1 VRSSPKK
8 IKRLTKKEN
17 IRLLAMSDTLD
28 RLKVLINSSTPIVV
42 METSEEMRAV
52 SLVRAA
58 CSELNM
64 ATFEWSI
71 ADGLMRCGSNTPVQ
85 SRSDPSSAASQGLG
99 GMQSRTALSPGG
111 GESDRLTRA
120 VMSAL
125 GREGAAS
132 AAGGSIYNSREPV
145 QALANM
151 ESMTIEAVFI
161 LKDFHRHM
169 EDPVVVR
176 RLRDVGQKFS
186 ANRRTVIITAPDIAM
201 PAELTTLVEYF
212 DLPLP
217 DRDRLRDMVHDT
229 FTRLSKTYSLKLTL
243 DAAGVDAMAA
253 NLRGLTEEEADRAI
267 SQALVTRYALCPET
281 VTDVLEAKK
290 QLLRHSGMLE
300 FIEASDNM
308 ANVGGLENLKH
319 WLAQRRGAWEDS
331 AREFGLEPPH
341 GVIILGVQGCGKSL
355 CARAVAGEWKLPLV
369 KFDTAAI
376 YDKYIGETEKR
387 IRKVFQIA
395 EGLAPCVLW
404 IDELEKVFAGSGPDS
419 ASADAGV
426 SSRLL
431 ASFLSWM
438 QDRKSPVF
446 VAATC
451 NNVTVLPPEL
461 IRKGRFDELFFVDLP
476 NQVERKQIFSIQLA
490 RRKRIPSDFDL
501 EVVASAA
508 KGYSGAEIDAA
519 VQGALY
525 ASYSEKKALTTQSLL
540 DALGQTVPL
549 SITRSEEIA
558 ELRGWAK
565 TRAVPAS
572 VSDPSPA
579 TV

>member
-1 VRSSPKK
+1 M
-8 IKRLTKKEN
+8 
-17 IRLLAMSDTLD
+17 ADGLD

-42 METSEEMRAV
+42 METSEEVHAIN
-52 SLVRAA
+52 LVRAA
-58 CSELNM
+58 CAELNM

-71 ADGLMRCGSNTPVQ
+71 ADGLLRSGTNAPPEGQKMSLQARIDQVTVWNQNSRAQ
-85 SRSDPSSAASQGLG
+85 SQARSL
-99 GMQSRTALSPGG
+99 LSPGG
-111 GESDRLTRA
+111 SEAERLARS
-120 VMSAL
+120 VMSSFGADTAAA
-125 GREGAAS
+125 GAA
-132 AAGGSIYNSREPV
+132 AGNAIYNTREPV

-151 ESMTIEAVFI
+151 ESMTVEAVFI

-169 EDPVVVR
+169 DDPIVVR

-186 ANRRTVIITAPDIAM
+186 ANRRTVVITSPNITV
-201 PAELTTLVEYF
+201 PPELATLVEYF

-217 DRDRLRDMVHDT
+217 DRDRLHEIVHET
-229 FTRLSKTYSLKLTL
+229 FTRLSKTYALKLQL
-243 DAAGVDAMAA
+243 DAAGVDAMSA
-253 NLRGLTEEEADRAI
+253 NLRGLTEEEAERAV
-267 SQALVTRYALCPET
+267 SQALVTRYALCAET

-319 WLAQRRGAWEDS
+319 WLGQRRGAWEDS
-331 AREFGLEPPH
+331 AREFGLEPPR
-341 GVIILGVQGCGKSL
+341 GMIILGVQGCGKSL

-369 KFDTAAI
+369 KFDTSAV

-387 IRKVFQIA
+387 IHKVFQVA

-461 IRKGRFDELFFVDLP
+461 IRKGRFDEMFFVDLP
-476 NQVERKQIFSIQLA
+476 NQAERKQIFSIQLKK
-490 RRKRIPSDFDL
+490 RKRNPADFDM
-501 EVVASAA
+501 EQ
-508 KGYSGAEIDAA
+508 A

-525 ASYSEKKALTTQSLL
+525 AAYSEKKPLTTQSLV
-540 DALGQTVPL
+540 DALAQTVPL
-549 SITRSEEIA
+549 STTRA
-558 ELRGWAK
+558 EGILGLREWAR
-565 TRAVPAS
+565 TRAVSATAS
-572 VSDPSPA
+572 VAGSGN
-579 TV
+579 

>member
-1 VRSSPKK
+1 MADG
-8 IKRLTKKEN
+8 LE
-17 IRLLAMSDTLD
+17 

-52 SLVRAA
+52 NLVRTA
-58 CSELNM
+58 CTELNM
-64 ATFEWSI
+64 ACFEWTI
-71 ADGLMRCGSNTPVQ
+71 ADGLMRSGSNSAPQTGSMGLQARIDQATGWSQVARPQARNPLTPT
-85 SRSDPSSAASQGLG
+85 AAE
-99 GMQSRTALSPGG
+99 A
-111 GESDRLTRA
+111 DRLTRA
-120 VMSAL
+120 MMASVTSD
-125 GREGAAS
+125 GAA
-132 AAGGSIYNSREPV
+132 AASPSMYNTREPV

-151 ESMTIEAVFI
+151 ESMTVEAVFI

-186 ANRRTVIITAPDIAM
+186 ANRRTVIITAPELSV
-201 PAELTTLVEYF
+201 PPELTKLVEYF
-212 DLPLP
+212 DLALP
-217 DRDRLRDMVHDT
+217 DCSRLHEIVKDT
-229 FTRLSKTYSLKLTL
+229 FTRLSKTYTLKLQL
-243 DAAGVDAMAA
+243 DATGVDAMAA
-253 NLRGLTEEEADRAI
+253 NLRGLTEEEAERAI

-290 QLLRHSGMLE
+290 HLLRHSGMLE
-300 FIEASDNM
+300 FIEASDTM
-308 ANVGGLENLKH
+308 AGVGGLENLKH
-319 WLAQRRGAWEDS
+319 WLQQRRGAWEDS
-331 AREFGLEPPH
+331 AREFGLEPPR

-369 KFDTAAI
+369 KFDTSAV

-387 IRKVFQIA
+387 IRKVFQVA

-451 NNVTVLPPEL
+451 NNVSVLPPEL

-476 NQVERKQIFSIQLA
+476 NQEERKQIFAIQLS
-490 RRKRIPSDFDL
+490 KRQRNPGEFDL
-501 EVVASAA
+501 ERVAEAA

-525 ASYSEKKALTTQSLL
+525 SAYSEKKVLSTQLL
-540 DALGQTVPL
+540 IDALSQTVPL
-549 SITRSEEIA
+549 STTRAEEVSA
-558 ELRGWAK
+558 LREWAR

-572 VSDPSPA
+572 SGSLSSSIS
-579 TV
+579 

>member
-1 VRSSPKK
+1 MTDG
-8 IKRLTKKEN
+8 LN
-17 IRLLAMSDTLD
+17 
-28 RLKVLINSSTPIVV
+28 RLKVLINSSTPIIV
-42 METSEEMRAV
+42 METPEEMHAI

-58 CSELNM
+58 CAELKM

-71 ADGLMRCGSNTPVQ
+71 ADGLVRSGPKESYEGQKASPPVHNDQNTIWGQAGRTVAQMRS
-85 SRSDPSSAASQGLG
+85 
-99 GMQSRTALSPGG
+99 ALSPGG
-111 GESDRLTRA
+111 ADADRMARA
-120 VMSAL
+120 IALSTSADST
-125 GREGAAS
+125 AA
-132 AAGGSIYNSREPV
+132 AGGGSIYNTREPV

-151 ESMTIEAVFI
+151 ESMTLEAVFI

-169 EDPVVVR
+169 DDPVVVR
-176 RLRDVGQKFS
+176 RLRDVGQKFA
-186 ANRRTVIITAPDIAM
+186 ANRRTVVITSPEIAV

-217 DRDRLRDMVHDT
+217 DQDRLHELIHEM
-229 FTRLSKTYSLKLTL
+229 FTRLSKTYTLKLQL

-253 NLRGLTEEEADRAI
+253 NLRGLSEEEAERAI
-267 SQALVTRYALCPET
+267 SQALVTRYALCPES
-281 VTDVLEAKK
+281 VTDVLDAKK

-300 FIEASDNM
+300 FVEASDNM
-308 ANVGGLENLKH
+308 SAVGGLENLKH
-319 WLAQRRGAWEDS
+319 WLGQRRGAWEDA
-331 AREFGLEPPH
+331 AREFGLEPPR
-341 GVIILGVQGCGKSL
+341 GMIVLGVQGCGKSL

-369 KFDTAAI
+369 KFDTSAV

-387 IRKVFQIA
+387 IRKVFQVA

-438 QDRKSPVF
+438 QDRKAAVF

-476 NQVERKQIFSIQLA
+476 NQAERKQIFSIQLT
-490 RRKRIPSDFDL
+490 RRKRNPVEFDL
-501 EVVASAA
+501 EKVATAA
-508 KGYSGAEIDAA
+508 KGYSGAEIEAA

-525 ASYSEKKALTTQSLL
+525 AAYSEKKPLSTQFLL
-540 DALGQTVPL
+540 DALAQTVPL
-549 SITRSEEIA
+549 SITRSEEIG
-558 ELRGWAK
+558 ELREWAR

-572 VSDPSPA
+572 ARDA
-579 TV
+579 GLGAL

>member
-1 VRSSPKK
+1 M
-8 IKRLTKKEN
+8 
-17 IRLLAMSDTLD
+17 ADGLD

-42 METSEEMRAV
+42 METSEEVHAIN
-52 SLVRAA
+52 LVRAA
-58 CSELNM
+58 CAELNM

-71 ADGLMRCGSNTPVQ
+71 ADGLLRSGTNAAAEGQKMSLQARIDQTTVWNQG
-85 SRSDPSSAASQGLG
+85 SRSQT
-99 GMQSRTALSPGG
+99 QTRTVLSPGG
-111 GESDRLTRA
+111 GEADRLARA
-120 VMSAL
+120 MMSSL
-125 GREGAAS
+125 GADAAAAAS
-132 AAGGSIYNSREPV
+132 AGSIYNTREPV

-151 ESMTIEAVFI
+151 ESMTVEAVFI

-186 ANRRTVIITAPDIAM
+186 NNRRTVVITSPEITV
-201 PAELTTLVEYF
+201 PAELATLVEYF

-217 DRDRLRDMVHDT
+217 DPERLHEIVHET
-229 FTRLSKTYSLKLTL
+229 FTRLSKTYTLKLQL

-253 NLRGLTEEEADRAI
+253 NLRGLSEEEAERAV

-281 VTDVLEAKK
+281 ITDVLEAKK
-290 QLLRHSGMLE
+290 QLRRHSGMLE

-308 ANVGGLENLKH
+308 ASVGGLENLKH
-319 WLAQRRGAWEDS
+319 WLQQRRGAWEDS
-331 AREFGLEPPH
+331 AREFGLEPPR
-341 GVIILGVQGCGKSL
+341 GMIILGVQGCGKSL
-355 CARAVAGEWKLPLV
+355 CARSVAGEWKLPLV
-369 KFDTAAI
+369 KFDTSAV

-438 QDRKSPVF
+438 QDRKAPVF

-476 NQVERKQIFSIQLA
+476 NQAERKQIFSIQLA
-490 RRKRIPSDFDL
+490 KRKRNAAEFDL
-501 EVVASAA
+501 EKAATAA

-525 ASYSEKKALTTQSLL
+525 AAYSEKKPLTTQSLV

-549 SITRSEEIA
+549 STTRAEEIA
-558 ELRGWAK
+558 ALREWAR
-565 TRAVPAS
+565 TRAVPATAR
-572 VSDPSPA
+572 SDCPGS
-579 TV
+579 

>member
-1 VRSSPKK
+1 M
-8 IKRLTKKEN
+8 T
-17 IRLLAMSDTLD
+17 DGLD

-42 METSEEMRAV
+42 METSEEMRAI

-71 ADGLMRCGSNTPVQ
+71 ADGLLRSGSGAPAEAPKIALQARMDQTTIWNQ
-85 SRSDPSSAASQGLG
+85 GSRSQ
-99 GMQSRTALSPGG
+99 MQTRTTLSPGS
-111 GESDRLTRA
+111 GEAERLTRA
-120 VMSAL
+120 MMSSMGAD
-125 GREGAAS
+125 GAA
-132 AAGGSIYNSREPV
+132 AATGGAIYNTREPV

-151 ESMTIEAVFI
+151 ESMTVEAVFI

-169 EDPVVVR
+169 DDPVVVR

-186 ANRRTVIITAPDIAM
+186 ANRRTVVITAPEIAV

-217 DRDRLRDMVHDT
+217 DRERLHDIVHET
-229 FTRLSKTYSLKLTL
+229 FTRLAKTYSLKLQL
-243 DAAGVDAMAA
+243 DAPGVDAMSA
-253 NLRGLTEEEADRAI
+253 NLRGLTEEEAERAI

-308 ANVGGLENLKH
+308 ASVGGLENLKH
-319 WLAQRRGAWEDS
+319 WLQQRRGAWEDS

-369 KFDTAAI
+369 KFDTSAV

-387 IRKVFQIA
+387 IRKVFQVA

-438 QDRKSPVF
+438 QDRKAPVF

-476 NQVERKQIFSIQLA
+476 NQAERRQIFSIQLTK
-490 RRKRIPSDFDL
+490 RKRNPAEFDL
-501 EVVASAA
+501 EQVAEAA

-525 ASYSEKKALTTQSLL
+525 AAYSEKKPLTTQSLL
-540 DALGQTVPL
+540 DALAQTVPL
-549 SITRSEEIA
+549 STTRAEEIA
-558 ELRGWAK
+558 TLRNWAR

-572 VSDPSPA
+572 ARDTKSSA
-579 TV
+579 G

>member
-1 VRSSPKK
+1 MPDG
-8 IKRLTKKEN
+8 LE
-17 IRLLAMSDTLD
+17 
-28 RLKVLINSSTPIVV
+28 RLKILINSSTPIVV
-42 METSEEMRAV
+42 METSEEMHAI
-52 SLVRAA
+52 SMVRAA
-58 CSELNM
+58 CAELNM

-71 ADGLMRCGSNTPVQ
+71 ADGLLRSGTNTPPEPPKASVQ
-85 SRSDPSSAASQGLG
+85 PTQTTIWNQGSRALAQA
-99 GMQSRTALSPGG
+99 RTALSPSS
-111 GESDRLTRA
+111 GEGDRLARA
-120 VMSAL
+120 MINSM
-125 GREGAAS
+125 GGDGAPGTS
-132 AAGGSIYNSREPV
+132 GGSIYNTREPV

-151 ESMTIEAVFI
+151 ETMTVEAVYI

-169 EDPVVVR
+169 DDPVVVR
-176 RLRDVGQKFS
+176 RLRDVGQKFA
-186 ANRRTVIITAPDIAM
+186 ANRKTVVITAPELTV
-201 PAELTTLVEYF
+201 PPELTTLVEYF

-217 DRDRLRDMVHDT
+217 DRDRLHEIIHDVY
-229 FTRLSKTYSLKLTL
+229 TRLSKTYTLKLQL
-243 DAAGVDAMAA
+243 DAAGVDAMSA

-267 SQALVTRYALCPET
+267 SQALVTRYALCPES

-308 ANVGGLENLKH
+308 ASVGGLENLKH
-319 WLAQRRGAWEDS
+319 WLGQRRGAWEDS
-331 AREFGLEPPH
+331 AREFGLEPPR
-341 GVIILGVQGCGKSL
+341 GMIILGVQGCGKSL

-369 KFDTAAI
+369 KFDTSAV

-387 IRKVFQIA
+387 IRKVFQVA

-438 QDRKSPVF
+438 QDRKAAVF

-476 NQVERKQIFSIQLA
+476 NQAERKQIFSIQLA
-490 RRKRIPSDFDL
+490 RRKRNPGEFDL
-501 EVVASAA
+501 EKVAAAA

-525 ASYSEKKALTTQSLL
+525 AAYSEKKPLTTQTLV

-549 SITRSEEIA
+549 SVTRAEEIA
-558 ELRGWAK
+558 TLRDWAN

-572 VSDPSPA
+572 ARDASPA
-579 TV
+579 TA

>member
-1 VRSSPKK
+1 MP
-8 IKRLTKKEN
+8 E
-17 IRLLAMSDTLD
+17 ALD
-28 RLKVLINSSTPIVV
+28 RLKVLINSSTPILV

-52 SLVRAA
+52 NMVRSA

-71 ADGLMRCGSNTPVQ
+71 ADGLQRSGSVLPVESQKNAQPRPDQGVWTPVRTSPQ
-85 SRSDPSSAASQGLG
+85 PRSI
-99 GMQSRTALSPGG
+99 LSPGNN
-111 GESDRLTRA
+111 EAERLTRA
-120 VMSAL
+120 VMSAM
-125 GREGAAS
+125 GSDQSAAAAS
-132 AAGGSIYNSREPV
+132 GSIYNTREPV

-151 ESMTIEAVFI
+151 ESMTTEAVFI

-169 EDPVVVR
+169 DDPVVVR

-186 ANRRTVIITAPDIAM
+186 ANRRTVIITAPEITV
-201 PAELTTLVEYF
+201 PPELTTLVEYF

-217 DRDRLRDMVHDT
+217 DRERLHDIIHDT
-229 FTRLSKTYSLKLTL
+229 FTRLSKTYTLKLQL
-243 DAAGVDAMAA
+243 DAAGVDAMSA
-253 NLRGLTEEEADRAI
+253 NLRGLTEEEAERAI
-267 SQALVTRYALCPET
+267 SQALVTRYALCPEAI
-281 VTDVLEAKK
+281 TDVLEAKK

-308 ANVGGLENLKH
+308 SAVGGLENLKH
-319 WLAQRRGAWEDS
+319 WLQQRRGAWEDS
-331 AREFGLEPPH
+331 ARDFGLEPPH
-341 GVIILGVQGCGKSL
+341 GLIILGVQGCGKSL

-369 KFDTAAI
+369 KFDTSAV

-387 IRKVFQIA
+387 IRKVFQVA

-476 NQVERKQIFSIQLA
+476 NRAERRQIFSIQLA
-490 RRKRIPSDFDL
+490 RRKRNPADFDL
-501 EVVASAA
+501 DKVSSAA
-508 KGYSGAEIDAA
+508 RGYSGAEIDAA
-519 VQGALY
+519 VQGGLY
-525 ASYSEKKALTTQSLL
+525 AAYSEKKPLSTDSLIAAL
-540 DALGQTVPL
+540 AQTVPL
-549 SITRSEEIA
+549 STTRAEEITA
-558 ELRGWAK
+558 LRNWAK

-572 VSDPSPA
+572 KADANASTA
-579 TV
+579 

>member
-1 VRSSPKK
+1 M
-8 IKRLTKKEN
+8 T
-17 IRLLAMSDTLD
+17 DGLD

-42 METSEEMRAV
+42 METSEEMHAV
-52 SLVRAA
+52 NMVRSA
-58 CSELNM
+58 CTELNM

-71 ADGLMRCGSNTPVQ
+71 ADGLLRSGSNGAPELEK
-85 SRSDPSSAASQGLG
+85 PSLWNQGG
-99 GMQSRTALSPGG
+99 NGPAQTRTALSPSS
-111 GESDRLTRA
+111 GEADRLTRT
-120 VMSAL
+120 VMASMGA
-125 GREGAAS
+125 EGAA
-132 AAGGSIYNSREPV
+132 AAARGSIYNTREPV
-145 QALANM
+145 QVLANM
-151 ESMTIEAVFI
+151 ESMTVEAVFI

-169 EDPVVVR
+169 DDPVVVR

-186 ANRRTVIITAPDIAM
+186 ANRRTVVITAPELSV
-201 PAELTTLVEYF
+201 PAELSTLVEYF

-217 DRDRLRDMVHDT
+217 DRDRLHEIVHDT
-229 FTRLSKTYSLKLTL
+229 FTRLSKTYTLKLQL

-253 NLRGLTEEEADRAI
+253 NLRGLTEEEAERAI

-300 FIEASDNM
+300 FIEASDDM
-308 ANVGGLENLKH
+308 SAVGGLENLKH
-319 WLAQRRGAWEDS
+319 WLGQRKGAWEDS
-331 AREFGLEPPH
+331 ARAFGLEAPK
-341 GVIILGVQGCGKSL
+341 GMIILGVQGCGKSL
-355 CARAVAGEWKLPLV
+355 CARSVAGEWKLPLV
-369 KFDTAAI
+369 KFDSSAV

-387 IRKVFQIA
+387 IRKVFQVA

-404 IDELEKVFAGSGPDS
+404 IDELEKIFAGSGPDS

-438 QDRKSPVF
+438 QDRKAPVF

-476 NQVERKQIFSIQLA
+476 NQAERKQIFSIQLA
-490 RRKRIPSDFDL
+490 KHKRNPTEFDL
-501 EVVASAA
+501 EGVAAAA

-525 ASYSEKKALTTQSLL
+525 AAYAEKKQLSTPLLMAALT
-540 DALGQTVPL
+540 QTVPL
-549 SITRSEEIA
+549 STTRAEEIA
-558 ELRGWAK
+558 ALREWAR

-572 VSDPSPA
+572 APETDTA
-579 TV
+579 KA